1 MPSNPPMNEPP
12 WRAGLRSARAN
23 LGPGLVLQV
32 AALAVVLAYYHHA
45 PTRAAFEQL
54 IGFRARTGFLFGMV
68 STALFGGVLP
78 FIYLRGNPETRAHH
92 GWREG
97 AALTAF
103 WGYKGL
109 EIEIWY
115 RLLAWGVGTGSGAG
129 TIVAKTVLDQ
139 LVYCPVFAV
148 PLTVV
153 VYQWCA
159 TGFSGR
165 AVAADFRVSG
175 WYARTVLPT
184 LLANLGVWVPAVAI
198 IYALP
203 TALQLPLQNLVLLF
217 FTLLLAHL
225 NRRRVRR
232 AASRPPF
239 ASA

>member
-1 MPSNPPMNEPP
+1 MPSNPPINEPP

-23 LGPGLVLQV
+23 LVPGLVLQA

-45 PTRAAFEQL
+45 PTRAAFEQR
-54 IGFRARTGFLFGMV
+54 IGFRARTGFAFGIC

-78 FIYLRGNPETRAHH
+78 FIYLRSNPETRPHH

-97 AALTAF
+97 AVLTAF

-109 EIEIWY
+109 EIELWY
-115 RLLAWGVGTGSGAG
+115 RVLAWGVGTGSGAG
-129 TIVAKTVLDQ
+129 TIVAKTILDQ
-139 LVYCPVFAV
+139 GIYCPTLAV

-153 VYQWCA
+153 VYQWVA
-159 TGFSGR
+159 TGFSAR
-165 AVAADFRVSG
+165 AVADDFLAPR

-184 LLANLGVWVPAVAI
+184 LLANLGVWIPSVAI

-203 TALQLPLQNLVLLF
+203 TPLQLPLQNLVLLF

-225 NRRRVRR
+225 NRRKDRL
-232 AASRPPF
+232 AGSRPPLG
-239 ASA
+239 